1 MLSQLQERRDSS
13 TSTMS
18 SAYTVSRRSSGISPY
33 FSSRRSSEASPLGG
47 VRQHNASSADSY
59 DPISTDASRRSSE
72 ASQCS
77 GGGGPGLLNLTPA
90 QQYSLRAKYAAAT
103 GGPPPTP
110 LPGLDRVSLRTR
122 LALLDAPERALPGT
136 CPHPLGPRRGSD
148 GPTYSHG
155 HGHGYVGAAPAF
167 PHEGPN
173 SSTRRASDPVRRPDP
188 LILPRVQRFHSTH
201 NMNPGSLPSCT
212 DRRGLHVQSH
222 PGVDGNLTR
231 SAYSPRPPSINENV
245 VMEAM
250 AAGVDGTGLE
260 SDLGL
265 VEDELVLPDDVVQY
279 IKAHTGGTLDN
290 STRHV
295 YPTEGTGFPENCKLP
310 SPGLQGHRRVAAA
323 DSNVGPSGLGGCQ
336 LSYSP
341 SSSLNKSNM
350 PVQWNEVS
358 SGTVDALPTQVKPP
372 PFPQSNLAVVQQ
384 KPAFG
389 QYPGYSPQSLQ
400 SSSGGLNST
409 QPHLQLRGAP
419 STSRGNYT
427 QQPQQP
433 AASGQCLGVAAAIS
447 PQASYSQ
454 AHPQLSPNIVN
465 GSLNQFSPSCSN
477 MAAKPSHLG
486 LSPQMEVVPNATIMS
501 GHQRELGI
509 PNSSLAAV
517 SQPHP
522 VLSYPQQDSYQQGSN
537 LLSSHQPSFM
547 ESQQN
552 TGFGL
557 MQPRPPLEPNTASRH
572 RGARS
577 GQQQLYARTV
587 GQTMVT
593 SANQETAEA
602 MPKGTAGAMVSL
614 APQPSQD
621 TGRSQDQNTLYY
633 YGQIHMYEQ
642 NGGCPA
648 MQPQPPQ
655 PRACSDNIQPEPLP
669 SPGVNQ
675 VSSTV
680 DSQLLEPPQIDF
692 DAIMD
697 DGDHSSLFSG
707 ALSPTLLHNLSQ
719 NSSRLTTPRNSLT
732 LPSIPSGIS
741 NMAVG
746 DMSSMLTSL
755 AEENKFLN
763 MMT

>member
-1 MLSQLQERRDSS
+1 
-13 TSTMS
+13 
-18 SAYTVSRRSSGISPY
+18 
-33 FSSRRSSEASPLGG
+33 
-47 VRQHNASSADSY
+47 
-59 DPISTDASRRSSE
+59 
-72 ASQCS
+72 
-77 GGGGPGLLNLTPA
+77 
-90 QQYSLRAKYAAAT
+90 
-103 GGPPPTP
+103 
-110 LPGLDRVSLRTR
+110 
-122 LALLDAPERALPGT
+122 
-136 CPHPLGPRRGSD
+136 
-148 GPTYSHG
+148 
-155 HGHGYVGAAPAF
+155 
-167 PHEGPN
+167 
-173 SSTRRASDPVRRPDP
+173 
-188 LILPRVQRFHSTH
+188 
-201 NMNPGSLPSCT
+201 
-212 DRRGLHVQSH
+212 
-222 PGVDGNLTR
+222 
-231 SAYSPRPPSINENV
+231 
-245 VMEAM
+245 MEAV
-250 AAGVDGTGLE
+250 AAGVEGAGLE

-265 VEDELVLPDDVVQY
+265 VEDDLVLPDDVVQY
-279 IKAHTGGTLDN
+279 IKAHTGGALDD
-290 STRHV
+290 STRQV
-295 YPTEGTGFPENCKLP
+295 YPTEGTGFPENSKLP
-310 SPGLQGHRRVAAA
+310 SPGLQGHRRLAAA
-323 DSNVGPSGLGGCQ
+323 DSNMSPSAPGLGGCQ

-372 PFPQSNLAVVQQ
+372 SFPQSNLVQQ
-384 KPAFG
+384 KPAFAH
-389 QYPGYSPQSLQ
+389 YPGYSPQALQ
-400 SSSGGLNST
+400 SGSGGLDST

-419 STSRGNYT
+419 SASRGSYT
-427 QQPQQP
+427 QQPRLP
-433 AASGQCLGVAAAIS
+433 ATGSQCLGVTAAMS
-447 PQASYSQ
+447 PQANYSQ
-454 AHPQLSPNIVN
+454 THHQLSPNVVS
-465 GSLNQFSPSCSN
+465 GSLNQFAPSCSN

-486 LSPQMEVVPNATIMS
+486 LPQQMEVVPNATIIS

-509 PNSSLAAV
+509 ASSSLAAV

-522 VLSYPQQDSYQQGSN
+522 VLGYPQQDGYQQVSG
-537 LLSSHQPSFM
+537 LPSSHQPSFM

-572 RGARS
+572 RGVRS
-577 GQQQLYARTV
+577 GQQQQQLYARTA
-587 GQTMVT
+587 GQAVVT

-602 MPKGTAGAMVSL
+602 MPKGTAGTVVSL
-614 APQPSQD
+614 TPQPSQD

-655 PRACSDNIQPEPLP
+655 PQGCSDNIQPEPLP

-707 ALSPTLLHNLSQ
+707 ALSPSLLHNLSQ

-732 LPSIPSGIS
+732 LPSIPVGIS